1 MDSGVEKGRVARHGI
16 PRGMDLGP
24 SREGGGELLAKV
36 RSARMSLSCRSVK
49 FQNTTTP

>member
-1 MDSGVEKGRVARHGI
+1 MDSGGEKLRVAREGM
-16 PRGMDLGP
+16 PLGMDLGP